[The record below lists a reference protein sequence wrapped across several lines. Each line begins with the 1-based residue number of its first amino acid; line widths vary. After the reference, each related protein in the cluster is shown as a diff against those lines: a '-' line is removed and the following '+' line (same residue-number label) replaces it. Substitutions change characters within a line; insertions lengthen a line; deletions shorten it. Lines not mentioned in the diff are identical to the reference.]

1 MEGFFGLG
9 SALAETPTSGSV
21 RQAIVD
27 MTASI
32 GIGSFCEAY
41 DNELMWAHYADQFRG
56 ICIAYNFREL
66 LGELP
71 DDVHFTRLYY
81 TERIPVV
88 GISRQEPENL
98 AKRVLS
104 YKNHR
109 WAYEREWRMFAPKGV
124 VPYKTRKSIRHV
136 YLGYRA
142 ADEERKAVEDRLAK
156 LNIPLKPMSLEGYAI
171 AF

>member
-1 MEGFFGLG
+1 MATVQMFAVPNTLYRYRSLVNLER
-9 SALAETPTSGSV
+9 E
-21 RQAIVD
+21 
-27 MTASI
+27 
-32 GIGSFCEAY
+32 
-41 DNELMWAHYADQFRG
+41 
-56 ICIAYNFREL
+56 IAYNFREL

-142 ADEERKAVEDRLAK
+142 ADEGAEGGRRPAGQAQHPAEAHVARGLRHSLLRPERPRAQEM
-156 LNIPLKPMSLEGYAI
+156 PLDSVGRPN
-171 AF
+171 